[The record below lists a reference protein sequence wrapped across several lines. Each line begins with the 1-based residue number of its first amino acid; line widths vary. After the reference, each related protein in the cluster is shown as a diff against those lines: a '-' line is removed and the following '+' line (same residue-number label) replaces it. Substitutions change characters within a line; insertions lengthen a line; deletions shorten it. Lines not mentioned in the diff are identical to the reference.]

1 MFREHNVT
9 INSIRE
15 ARRICIIPKIRP
27 SLKENKTMKNLITL
41 ALLLMLG
48 TAQAREYVVS
58 GPQDGLAMDVTL
70 PDGFSTKT
78 AHPVE

>member
-1 MFREHNVT
+1 
-9 INSIRE
+9 
-15 ARRICIIPKIRP
+15 
-27 SLKENKTMKNLITL
+27 MKNLITL